1 MTSSFKGTFAVAR
14 KSSAKVCVA
23 DIIQLVAKLA
33 PLELAETWDN
43 CGLQVG
49 AGEWPVQKI
58 WVALDPLPDVIAAAG
73 QSRVDMVITHHP
85 LLVRPLQ
92 TLDLATSLGRVI
104 EAAIVHHTAIYAA
117 HTNLDSAR
125 DGLNDILAR
134 RIGLTQLSTLVPAAN
149 PTNASD
155 PLLQLGLGRVGRLS
169 KKVTVRQLADHLKSC
184 LNIKTVKV
192 AGDQHLKVEH
202 VAICSGSGGSLLDDF
217 LNSHAQ
223 VYVSGDLR
231 YHQARSV
238 EAAGRALIDVGHFAS
253 EHIFIDPMVQ
263 RLDTAIQEKGWPV
276 QVAAC
281 RLEKDPF
288 VCI

>member
-1 MTSSFKGTFAVAR
+1 MAR

-33 PLELAETWDN
+33 PPELAESWDN

-58 WVALDPLPDVIAAAG
+58 WVALDPLPEVIAAAG
-73 QSRVDMVITHHP
+73 QERVDMVITHHP

-104 EAAIVHHTAIYAA
+104 EAAIVHQTAIYAA

-134 RIGLTQLSTLVPAAN
+134 RIGLTQLRSLAPAGDPMN
-149 PTNASD
+149 TSD
-155 PLLQLGLGRVGRLS
+155 PLLQLGLGRVGRLT
-169 KKVTVRQLADHLKSC
+169 KKVTVRQLADHLKNC
-184 LNIKTVKV
+184 LDIKTVKV
-192 AGDQHLKVEH
+192 AGDQHLKVQH
-202 VAICSGSGGSLLDDF
+202 VAICSGSGGSLIDDF

-253 EHIFIDPMVQ
+253 EHIYIDPMVQ

-276 QVAAC
+276 QVSAC

-288 VCI
+288 VRL